1 MKMFKKLMA
10 VVLTGALAVSML
22 TGCSLSEMAKA
33 KALEKALNSGN
44 AQGSTK
50 TVEYDHKTDLDS
62 KAQKVYEEKF
72 NSDKTTIA
80 EVKNL
85 TKFTP
90 KGSSTAYAYV
100 VVEAPSKAADLK
112 KSSEWS
118 AKTLHETIL
127 GSIAK
132 NGKNGSALAKPVDV
146 KYFVQ
151 NKADK
156 NDTKA
161 EVSFGVKIY
170 KNETA
175 NKYYAIVVVKLVDST
190 ATV

>member
-1 MKMFKKLMA
+1 MFKKLMA

-33 KALEKALNSGN
+33 KALEKALNSAS
-44 AQGSTK
+44 AQTATK
-50 TVEYDHKTDLDS
+50 TVQYDHKTDLDS
-62 KAQKVYEEKF
+62 KAQKVYEEVYG
-72 NSDKTTIA
+72 SDKTKIA
-80 EVKNL
+80 PVKNL

-90 KGSSTAYAYV
+90 KNSTTTYAYV

-112 KSSEWS
+112 KSGEWS
-118 AKTLHETIL
+118 AADLHKAIF
-127 GSIAK
+127 GSVK
-132 NGKNGSALAKPVDV
+132 QNGKNGSALAKPVDV

-170 KNETA
+170 KNATA
-175 NKYYAIVVVKLVDST
+175 DKYYAIVVVKLVDST
-190 ATV
+190 AA

>member
-1 MKMFKKLMA
+1 MFKKLMA

-62 KAQKVYEEKF
+62 KAQKVYEEVF
-72 NSDKTTIA
+72 NSDKTKIA
-80 EVKNL
+80 ASKNL

-90 KGSSTAYAYV
+90 KNSTTTYAYV

-112 KSSEWS
+112 KSGEWS
-118 AKTLHETIL
+118 AKALHEA
-127 GSIAK
+127 IAK
-132 NGKNGSALAKPVDV
+132 SIKENGKNGMKGAVSVGGKYYV
-146 KYFVQ
+146 K
-151 NKADK
+151 NTASE

-161 EVSFGVKIY
+161 NVGFGVKIY
-170 KNETA
+170 KNETV